1 MRYRPDYYKEFTCI
15 ADKCP
20 ITCCQEWK
28 IAVDEETSRKWKTMT
43 PPETLRRHRTHLS
56 DYTMKKEGGRVIR
69 LEEDHRCPFLADD
82 KLCCLV
88 SAYGDSVLSE
98 TCTVFPREVH
108 IFAGHEEETLMPC
121 CPAVVDLW
129 NERKTIAFPE
139 ISWETE
145 GRQKELFLIRSK
157 LLELLDDTSVSLAEL
172 LKEAFYILLEL
183 EKQDALTESLI
194 EDYFSK
200 ESIAKLRDAIE
211 DVPVDALDTMDE
223 CNELLQDLAV
233 NYRKEGLYRRYLDP
247 VIKQAE
253 TLSETY
259 EEETMRDSL
268 QQFADTFAAYE
279 PLMRKFLQNE
289 IYSDLLVPDGSLDSM
304 IVALQWI
311 AMEYAVIRHAIFL
324 SCDHSS
330 IRYETVRDYLVVI
343 TRMTG
348 YDEEDIYEYLEN
360 SFESLLWEWGYFA
373 LIVGNAR

>member
-129 NERKTIAFPE
+129 NERKAIAFPE

-145 GRQKELFLIRSK
+145 GRQKELFLIRRK

-200 ESIAKLRDAIE
+200 
-211 DVPVDALDTMDE
+211 
-223 CNELLQDLAV
+223 
-233 NYRKEGLYRRYLDP
+233 
-247 VIKQAE
+247 
-253 TLSETY
+253 
-259 EEETMRDSL
+259 
-268 QQFADTFAAYE
+268 
-279 PLMRKFLQNE
+279 
-289 IYSDLLVPDGSLDSM
+289 
-304 IVALQWI
+304 
-311 AMEYAVIRHAIFL
+311 
-324 SCDHSS
+324 
-330 IRYETVRDYLVVI
+330 
-343 TRMTG
+343 
-348 YDEEDIYEYLEN
+348 
-360 SFESLLWEWGYFA
+360 
-373 LIVGNAR
+373 

>member
-129 NERKTIAFPE
+129 NERKAIAFPE

-145 GRQKELFLIRSK
+145 GRQKELFLIRRK

-233 NYRKEGLYRRYLDP
+233 NYQKEGLYKKYLDP
-247 VIKQAE
+247 ILLQAE
-253 TLSETY
+253 KLSETY
-259 EEETMRDSL
+259 V
-268 QQFADTFAAYE
+268 ADTMCEDLQLFDKQFRQWQ
-279 PLMRKFLQNE
+279 PLLRKFLLNE
-289 IYSDLLVPDGSLDSM
+289 FYSDLLVPDGNLESM
-304 IVALQWI
+304 IVSMQWI
-311 AMEYAVIRHAIFL
+311 GMEYAVIRHSVFL
-324 SCDHSS
+324 KWME
-330 IRYETVRDYLVVI
+330 RKQFTYEELRDYMVVI

-348 YDEEDIYEYLEN
+348 YEQEDIVEYLKN
-360 SFESLLWEWGYFA
+360 SFESLVWDWGYFA
-373 LIVGNAR
+373 LVTGA